1 MRWSAKI
8 VQARRSLSPRPLVI
22 LTALLAT
29 LALAL
34 SACGSNSLPSGVY
47 TSQKYGFS
55 VAYPTGWQ
63 VNTSPNPAATAPLIV
78 LITRTGATE
87 LPGSQISS
95 LTINVLDMSN
105 PGIAQNAASLSANKN
120 LTKTTVGGQPGFRDN
135 PVIQPGGGANSALS
149 VRHSDFYVVHGA
161 YFYTLSTDALSG
173 DSAALSQMVRS
184 FKLLS

>member
-22 LTALLAT
+22 LTALLAM
-29 LALAL
+29 LSLAL

-55 VAYPTGWQ
+55 IAYPAGWQ

-135 PVIQPGGGANSALS
+135 PVIQPGANSALS
-149 VRHSDFYVVHGA
+149 VTHSDFYVVHGA

-173 DSAALSQMVRS
+173 DSAALTQMAQS
-184 FKLLS
+184 FKLLG